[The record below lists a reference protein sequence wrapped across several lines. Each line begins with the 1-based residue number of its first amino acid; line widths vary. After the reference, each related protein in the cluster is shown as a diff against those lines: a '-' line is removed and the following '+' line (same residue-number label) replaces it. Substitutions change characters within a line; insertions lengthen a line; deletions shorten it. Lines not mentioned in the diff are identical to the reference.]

1 MQLSET
7 VKLYPTEYQIELTR
21 NTMSE
26 YISTV
31 NNIVSDYT
39 NKDNGNIESVKE
51 IKNIKSISK
60 LTTADVKAKLPSALC
75 NQCIRD
81 AKSIVK
87 KYDKA
92 CKEVEKA
99 KKNKKNKKSKKNK
112 NSKNVK
118 EVEEIKEVKEVKK
131 LKEIKVPVLKK
142 LCCYINN
149 QNFKIQDNYI
159 SFPVMI
165 DGKSKRISVKT
176 KMTDKQ
182 KLILSS
188 HRLGTMRI
196 VIKNINTLVA
206 QFVYEINEIEK
217 VNESNNVMGVDL
229 GIKCPAVSYC
239 TDGSV
244 KFYDNGRNNKYMRR
258 HYANLRKW
266 FQKAKKPT
274 VVKRIKNKEQR
285 IMKDIDHKISREIV
299 NTAKKHKAKVIKLE
313 RLENIRS
320 TTRTSCKN
328 NPSLHTWSFYRLAQ
342 YIEYKAKLVGIEV
355 EYVDPAYTS
364 QKCPQCG
371 NIHHEKDRK
380 YICKCGYHTHRD
392 LLGAINIC
400 NSTEYIGNRCIA

>member
-1 MQLSET
+1 MKDKRRM
-7 VKLYPTEYQIELTR
+7 VWI
-21 NTMSE
+21 
-26 YISTV
+26 ISV
-31 NNIVSDYT
+31 V
-39 NKDNGNIESVKE
+39 
-51 IKNIKSISK
+51 
-60 LTTADVKAKLPSALC
+60 
-75 NQCIRD
+75 CIIL
-81 AKSIVK
+81 AVAFCAVSIVK
-87 KYDKA
+87 MNRLQKQARDLET
-92 CKEVEKA
+92 EVARLMSEQNEKQT
-99 KKNKKNKKSKKNK
+99 
-112 NSKNVK
+112 
-118 EVEEIKEVKEVKK
+118 ETLTETEEIKEVKK

-244 KFYDNGRNNKYMRR
+244 KFYGNGRKNKYMRR

-266 FQKAKKPT
+266 FHKAKKPT
-274 VVKRIKNKEQR
+274 VVKRI
-285 IMKDIDHKISREIV
+285 
-299 NTAKKHKAKVIKLE
+299 
-313 RLENIRS
+313 
-320 TTRTSCKN
+320 
-328 NPSLHTWSFYRLAQ
+328 
-342 YIEYKAKLVGIEV
+342 
-355 EYVDPAYTS
+355 
-364 QKCPQCG
+364 
-371 NIHHEKDRK
+371 
-380 YICKCGYHTHRD
+380 
-392 LLGAINIC
+392 
-400 NSTEYIGNRCIA
+400 

>member
-244 KFYDNGRNNKYMRR
+244 KFYGNGRKNKYMRR

-266 FQKAKKPT
+266 FQKTKKPT

-320 TTRTSCKN
+320 TTRTSRKN

-342 YIEYKAKLVGIEV
+342 YIEYKAKLAGIEV

-371 NIHHEKDRK
+371 NIHHAKDRK

>member
-1 MQLSET
+1 M
-7 VKLYPTEYQIELTR
+7 
-21 NTMSE
+21 
-26 YISTV
+26 
-31 NNIVSDYT
+31 
-39 NKDNGNIESVKE
+39 
-51 IKNIKSISK
+51 KSISK
-60 LTTADVKAKLPSALC
+60 LTTADVKAKLSSALC

-92 CKEVEKA
+92 CKEVEKT

-112 NSKNVK
+112 NSKNIK
-118 EVEEIKEVKEVKK
+118 EVEEMKEVKEVKK
-131 LKEIKVPVLKK
+131 LKEIKVPILKK

-176 KMTDKQ
+176 KMIDKQ

-206 QFVYEINEIEK
+206 QFVYEINKIEK

-244 KFYDNGRNNKYMRR
+244 KFYGNGRKNKYMRR

-320 TTRTSCKN
+320 TTRTSRKN

-342 YIEYKAKLVGIEV
+342 YIEYKAKLAGIEV

-371 NIHHEKDRK
+371 NIHHAKDRK

>member
-7 VKLYPTEYQIELTR
+7 VKLYPIEYQVELIR
-21 NTMSE
+21 NTMSK

-39 NKDNGNIESVKE
+39 NKDNGNL
-51 IKNIKSISK
+51 KSISK

-81 AKSIVK
+81 AKSIIK
-87 KYDKA
+87 KYDKE
-92 CKEVEKA
+92 CKKV
-99 KKNKKNKKSKKNK
+99 KKTKKT
-112 NSKNVK
+112 K
-118 EVEEIKEVKEVKK
+118 EVEEIKEV
-131 LKEIKVPVLKK
+131 KVPVLKK

-159 SFPVMI
+159 SFPVVI

-176 KMTDKQ
+176 KMTDRQ

-188 HRLGTMRI
+188 HKLGTMHI
-196 VIKNINTLVA
+196 VIKNKNTLVA
-206 QFVYEINEIEK
+206 QFVYEINEIKEIDE
-217 VNESNNVMGVDL
+217 VNESKELDENKNVMGVDL

-244 KFYDNGRNNKYMRR
+244 KFYGNGRKNKYMRR

-285 IMKDIDHKISREIV
+285 VMKDIDHKISREIV

-320 TTRTSCKN
+320 TTRTSRKN
-328 NPSLHTWSFYRLAQ
+328 NPSLHTWSFYRLTQ
-342 YIEYKAKLVGIEV
+342 YIEYKAKLAGIEV
-355 EYVDPAYTS
+355 EYVNPAYTS
-364 QKCPQCG
+364 QRCPKCG
-371 NIHHEKDRK
+371 NIHHAKDRK
-380 YICKCGYHTHRD
+380 YICKC
-392 LLGAINIC
+392 
-400 NSTEYIGNRCIA
+400 

>member
-7 VKLYPTEYQIELTR
+7 VKLYPTEYQAELIR

-39 NKDNGNIESVKE
+39 NKDNGNIKSVKE
-51 IKNIKSISK
+51 IKNIKEIKSISK
-60 LTTADVKAKLPSALC
+60 LTTADVEANLPSALC

-92 CKEVEKA
+92 CKKV
-99 KKNKKNKKSKKNK
+99 KKPKKPKKPKKSKKNKKSK
-112 NSKNVK
+112 NVN
-118 EVEEIKEVKEVKK
+118 EIKEVKG
-131 LKEIKVPVLKK
+131 IKVPVLKK

-159 SFPVMI
+159 SFSVI
-165 DGKSKRISVKT
+165 VDGKSKRILVKA
-176 KMTDKQ
+176 KMTDRQ
-182 KLILSS
+182 KLIFSS

-196 VIKNINTLVA
+196 VVKNKNTLVA
-206 QFVYEINEIEK
+206 QFVYEINEIDE
-217 VNESNNVMGVDL
+217 VNENTNVMGVDL

-244 KFYDNGRNNKYMRR
+244 KFYGNGRKNKYMRR

-266 FQKAKKPT
+266 FQKTKKPT
-274 VVKRIKNKEQR
+274 VVKRIKNKEQC

-320 TTRTSCKN
+320 TTRTSRKN

-342 YIEYKAKLVGIEV
+342 YIEYKAKIAGIEV
-355 EYVDPAYTS
+355 EYVNPAYTS
-364 QKCPQCG
+364 QRCPKCG
-371 NIHHEKDRK
+371 SVHHAKDRK

>member
-7 VKLYPTEYQIELTR
+7 VKLYPTEYQAELIK

-31 NNIVSDYT
+31 NNIVSDYS
-39 NKDNGNIESVKE
+39 NDRSKGVKE
-51 IKNIKSISK
+51 IKNIKEIKSISK
-60 LTTADVKAKLPSALC
+60 LTTADVKVNLPSALC
-75 NQCIRD
+75 NQSIRD

-87 KYDKA
+87 KYNKA
-92 CKEVEKA
+92 CKK
-99 KKNKKNKKSKKNK
+99 
-112 NSKNVK
+112 VK
-118 EVEEIKEVKEVKK
+118 EVNEI
-131 LKEIKVPVLKK
+131 KEIKVPVLKK

-159 SFPVMI
+159 SFPVMV
-165 DGKSKRISVKT
+165 DGKSKRILVKT
-176 KMTDKQ
+176 KITDRQ

-188 HRLGTMRI
+188 HKLGTMRI
-196 VIKNINTLVA
+196 VVKNKNTLVA
-206 QFVYEINEIEK
+206 QFVYEIDEIDEINGIK
-217 VNESNNVMGVDL
+217 KENKNVMGIDL

-239 TDGSV
+239 TDGNV
-244 KFYDNGRNNKYMRR
+244 KFYGNGKKNKYMRR

-274 VVKRIKNKEQR
+274 VVKKIKNKEQR

-313 RLENIRS
+313 QLENIRS
-320 TTRTSCKN
+320 ATRTSRKN
-328 NPSLHTWSFYRLAQ
+328 NHSLHTWSFYRLAQ
-342 YIEYKAKLVGIEV
+342 YIEYKAKLAGIEV
-355 EYVDPAYTS
+355 EYVNPAYTS
-364 QKCPQCG
+364 QRCPQCG
-371 NIHHEKDRK
+371 NIHHAKDRK

>member
-7 VKLYPTEYQIELTR
+7 VKLYPTEYQIELIR

-99 KKNKKNKKSKKNK
+99 KKNK

-118 EVEEIKEVKEVKK
+118 EVEEIKEVREVKK

-206 QFVYEINEIEK
+206 QFVYEIEK

-244 KFYDNGRNNKYMRR
+244 KFYGNGRKNKYMRR

-320 TTRTSCKN
+320 TTRTSRKN

-371 NIHHEKDRK
+371 NIHHAKDRK

>member
-1 MQLSET
+1 M
-7 VKLYPTEYQIELTR
+7 
-21 NTMSE
+21 
-26 YISTV
+26 
-31 NNIVSDYT
+31 
-39 NKDNGNIESVKE
+39 
-51 IKNIKSISK
+51 
-60 LTTADVKAKLPSALC
+60 KAKLPSALC

-320 TTRTSCKN
+320 TTRTSRKN

-371 NIHHEKDRK
+371 NIHHAKDRK